1 VYEKV
6 FGHGLMLTDRIRMA
20 TYQQAIHR
28 VVQEGDVVADIGTGS
43 GVLAFFA
50 VQAGARKVYAVEQG
64 EIIADA
70 ERLAQVN
77 RLQDKVVFLR
87 GRSDRID
94 LPEKVDVI
102 LSEIIGS
109 LGLEENLP
117 RFQID
122 FRDRFL
128 KPGGRLVPSWLEVC
142 VIPVE
147 SGAIWEKYVGL
158 WDRDYYGLDFSPV
171 RGYAASQ
178 RYVTDCSGQVER
190 LAAPCVVSRTD
201 FCEVER
207 VPLVFQGESVISRRG
222 TFHGLVG
229 YFRAGLA
236 PGVVLSTS
244 PEEPPTHWRQTFLPL
259 EEAVA
264 VEGGDEVRYEIK
276 AIPLLDTV
284 SWQWDTSVYRD
295 GAQVAGFSQCNL
307 HLSREELVAGRAGFR
322 PILTEEGEVRRRVLD
337 LCDGEKPM
345 KEIAELLCT
354 EYPERYR
361 GVEEAW
367 QAALDIIRPL
377 VRIE

>member
-1 VYEKV
+1 MYEKV
-6 FGHGLMLTDRIRMA
+6 FGHGLMLTDQIRMA
-20 TYQQAIHR
+20 TYQEAIHQ

-43 GVLAFFA
+43 GILAFFA
-50 VQAGARKVYAVEQG
+50 VQAGASKVYAVEQG
-64 EIIADA
+64 EIIEDA
-70 ERLAQVN
+70 ERLAQAN

-87 GRSDRID
+87 GRSDRIE

-102 LSEIIGS
+102 VSEIIGS
-109 LGLEENLP
+109 LGLEEHLP

-147 SGAIWEKYVGL
+147 AGAIWEKYIGL
-158 WDRDYYGLDFSPV
+158 WDRNYYGLDFSPV
-171 RGYAASQ
+171 RSYAVSQ
-178 RYVTDCSGQVER
+178 RYVTDCSGQVDR
-190 LAAPCVVSRTD
+190 LAAPCVVSHSD
-201 FCEVER
+201 LSEVER
-207 VPLVFQGESVISRRG
+207 VPLVFQGQSAISRGG

-244 PEEPPTHWRQTFLPL
+244 PEEPPTHWRQTFLPM
-259 EEAVA
+259 EEPVA
-264 VEGGDEVRYEIK
+264 VKDSDEVCYEIK

-284 SWQWDTSVYRD
+284 SWQWDTSVYRS

-307 HLSREELVAGRAGFR
+307 HLSREELVTGRAGFR
-322 PILTEEGEVRRRVLD
+322 PILTQEGEVRRRVLD
-337 LCDGEKPM
+337 LCDGERSM
-345 KEIAELLCT
+345 KEIAELLFV

-367 QAALDIIRPL
+367 QGALDIVRPL

>member
-20 TYQQAIHR
+20 SYQRAIHQ

-64 EIIADA
+64 EIIEDA

-77 RLQDKVVFLR
+77 RLQDRVVFLR
-87 GRSDRID
+87 GRSDRVE

-147 SGAIWEKYVGL
+147 SEAIWGKYVGL

-171 RGYAASQ
+171 RGYASSQ

-190 LAAPCVVSRTD
+190 LAAPSVVSRTD

-207 VPLVFQGESVISRRG
+207 VPLVFQGESVISRGG
-222 TFHGLVG
+222 TLHGLVG

-244 PEEPPTHWRQTFLPL
+244 PGEPPTHWRQTFLPM
-259 EEAVA
+259 EEAVE

-284 SWQWDTSVYRD
+284 SWQWDTSIHRN
-295 GAQVAGFSQCNL
+295 GAQVAAFSQCNL

-322 PILTEEGEVRRRVLD
+322 PILTQEGEVRRRVLD
-337 LCDGEKPM
+337 LCDGERSM

-354 EYPERYR
+354 DYPERYR
-361 GVEEAW
+361 SFEEAW
-367 QAALDIIRPL
+367 QGALDIIRPL